1 MRSERDRKTQDV
13 TTKDTKEHGGETIA
27 KIAGI
32 AKESK
37 LGA

>member
-1 MRSERDRKTQDV
+1 MIE
-13 TTKDTKEHGGETIA
+13 IA

-37 LGA
+37 LAQETAAWNFEAELNG